1 MEGRTKN
8 LNDKRPFEERVFARF
23 DAFDIRFDGVEAR
36 LERLE
41 ARSYDTKPIWERALA
56 AITETQQEVGEIKA
70 KVGAIEGKIGTIEG
84 KVGTIEGKVGT
95 IEGKVDVIEQKV
107 QHLEEEVSSIKTDQ
121 RTLRKEL
128 IRFRSDMRHHLS
140 ERVDTILKLMI
151 EDRDDIRAAE
161 ARIQQLEQKLA

>member
-70 KVGAIEGKIGTIEG
+70 KVGAIEGKIGTIES
-84 KVGTIEGKVGT
+84 KVGT